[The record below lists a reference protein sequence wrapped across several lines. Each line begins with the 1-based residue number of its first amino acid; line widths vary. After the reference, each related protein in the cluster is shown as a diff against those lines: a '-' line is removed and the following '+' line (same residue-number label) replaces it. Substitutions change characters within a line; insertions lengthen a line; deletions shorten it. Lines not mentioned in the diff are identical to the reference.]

1 WGKSSNDF
9 SCLEQ
14 GEREYQTLTKNQPVS
29 SPAFRAGAP
38 KVPSQDNTLS
48 PTRNNNLLV
57 TQRVAPCGNRSHYT
71 FRGSRLPRLRA
82 NRAEVVMKD
91 LSLSLSVTSAMKAVA
106 INCFH

>member
-1 WGKSSNDF
+1 MTVWGKSSNDF

-48 PTRNNNLLV
+48 PVNLAAAR
-57 TQRVAPCGNRSHYT
+57 TGA
-71 FRGSRLPRLRA
+71 A
-82 NRAEVVMKD
+82 N
-91 LSLSLSVTSAMKAVA
+91 
-106 INCFH
+106 